1 MAFFKKVDPKKQ
13 IHLVIAQMNS
23 GDYLDAMKSCEKLMQ
38 KFPRHAEGSRLM
50 GQVCEKLGNDRK
62 ASGFFRIAVE
72 EKPIYANYLAYGNV
86 CRRLNEPGKASELLE
101 KALGASP
108 DSIEFMELLAEIYE
122 ERGIWP
128 RAVAMRKGI
137 YDRRNDDADALFR
150 LARCTH
156 MARLLEETA
165 MLCTRLLNQEPEHA
179 KGLRLFAECML
190 YRNMH
195 ERAIELYSRALQA
208 QPDDWEGHFQLAEIY
223 LARDQGANA
232 KRHFQLCIRNNN
244 EHQEAHRKLI
254 DAYKADQDW
263 IEAEIVIKHLVGL
276 GENQELL
283 IELGDVCAAQE
294 EYEAAATA
302 YQQAR
307 NSGKSSEELD
317 AKYTDAAIRS
327 GRAEEVFDMA
337 HRLSSG
343 NVFNVQY
350 QHLYALCLMAAG
362 DQEKATELV
371 KGVTASEEEFSEFC
385 TLRSRLLGE
394 AGLFP
399 GNNVASS

>member
-1 MAFFKKVDPKKQ
+1 MAFFKKVDPKRQ
-13 IHLVIAQMNS
+13 IHLAIAQLNS
-23 GDYLDAMKSCEKLMQ
+23 GEYMEAMKSCEKLIQ
-38 KFPRHAEGSRLM
+38 KFPRHAEGARLM

-72 EKPIYANYLAYGNV
+72 ENPIYANYLAYGNV
-86 CRRLNEPGKASELLE
+86 CRRLNESGKAIELLE
-101 KALGASP
+101 KALAASP
-108 DSIEFMELLAEIYE
+108 DSIEFMQLLAEIYE
-122 ERGIWP
+122 DRSIWP

-137 YDRRNDDADALFR
+137 YDRRNDDADALYR
-150 LARCTH
+150 LAKCTH

-223 LARDQGANA
+223 LSRDQAEHA
-232 KRHFQLCIRNNN
+232 KRHFQFCIRHNN
-244 EHQEAHRKLI
+244 EHQAAHRNLI
-254 DAYKADQDW
+254 DTYKANQDW

-276 GENQELL
+276 GENQDLL
-283 IELGDVCAAQE
+283 IELGDVCAAQK
-294 EYEAAATA
+294 EYDAAATT

-307 NSGKSSEELD
+307 SAGNSSDELD
-317 AKYTDAAIRS
+317 AKYTDAAIRA
-327 GRAEEVFDMA
+327 GRAEEVIEMA

-343 NVFNVQY
+343 NVFNVQH
-350 QHLYALCLMAAG
+350 QHLFALCLMATGENA
-362 DQEKATELV
+362 KATELV
-371 KGVTASEEEFSEFC
+371 KGVTASAEKHAEFC
-385 TLRSRLLGE
+385 MLRTRLLGE
-394 AGLFP
+394 AGLIT
-399 GNNVASS
+399 GENGAS